1 MKKRF
6 KKLTAL
12 FLALSMTLWMSAG
25 AYASE
30 VSMDDVPVTALSE
43 DTVAEDDAA
52 EDTADSAEENGV
64 TAAMTTAV
72 KLREEAAQIKSLTS
86 GKDYVENEAFFLTD
100 SQEKAE
106 KVAKEYNAELKRYA
120 HGVAVLEFEQ
130 NVADALIA
138 AADALTATTVVEPNY
153 ISHLYSDTN
162 VDEGIK
168 TVDAAHPINE
178 SDSYVVD
185 NSYGETIAAAAV
197 PNDPWADEKNK
208 YYQWFHEK
216 VNSLEA
222 HDVTEGNGIKV
233 AVVDSGIYTLSEFGK
248 NTKVLYIDDNKW
260 LAGEDNL
267 GHGTNCAGIIG
278 SLKNNNAYG
287 YGVAPGVDLV
297 SIQVNY
303 SNRFTSAAEA
313 EGVQMA
319 IDEGVQVISMSYGGT
334 GRSDSMQDLYNKAAN
349 KGITL
354 VAAAG
359 NETTDQ
365 RSYPAAYDNVIAVA
379 SSDRDDTLSTFSNY
393 GDWVDIVAPGGG
405 RKGLLYEPPCSDDHP
420 VEGWEEYS
428 RLNGMAGT
436 SMACPVVSAVA
447 ALIYAS
453 NSDFV
458 NDKSINTPTLVKKI
472 LLDTTDGKDYS
483 YAGHS
488 VNGLV
493 QADAAVKMAKAYNLN
508 YSLVDMS
515 KNYAGFLA
523 GEICQGGSVKLVI
536 GDKNGNVKAA
546 KAVAKN
552 AVWASS
558 DTSIATVKKGK
569 IKCSKTAPVGSKFVV
584 TATVG
589 DETLQCTYKVI
600 YKTKLFGQCTAKLSH
615 RGIKYKFQS
624 NRKAG
629 ASVGGTYDLAN
640 LYKTTRGSVL
650 LFFDLNKKT
659 GSYTGYTSNA
669 SHRYIIKMSKSQMQ
683 KCTVE
688 TDRGGNPISVT
699 FKLPGK
705 YTFKYKLIDG
715 SNKTFKYTLVV
726 K

>member
-12 FLALSMTLWMSAG
+12 FLALSMTLWMSGG

-43 DTVAEDDAA
+43 DTVAEDDATG
-52 EDTADSAEENGV
+52 DTADSAAENGV

-72 KLREEAAQIKSLTS
+72 KLREEAAALKSLTP
-86 GKDYVENEAFFLTD
+86 GEEYVENEAFFLAD
-100 SQEKAE
+100 SQEEAE
-106 KVAKEYNAELKRYA
+106 KVAKEYNAQLKKFA
-120 HGVAVLEFEQ
+120 HGVAVLEFDR
-130 NVADALIA
+130 NVADALIET
-138 AADALTATTVVEPNY
+138 ADALTATTLVEPNY

-162 VDEGIK
+162 VDEGVK
-168 TVDAAHPINE
+168 TVDAAHPLNE
-178 SDSYVVD
+178 SDGYVVD
-185 NSYGETIAAAAV
+185 NSHGDSIGVTAAV
-197 PNDPWADEKNK
+197 PNDPWADEKHS
-208 YYQWFHEK
+208 YYQWFHEM

-222 HDVTEGNGIKV
+222 HEVTDGSGIKV
-233 AVVDSGIYTLSEFGK
+233 AVVDSGIYSLSEFGE
-248 NTKVLYIDDNKW
+248 NTKVLYTSTFKGLD
-260 LAGEDNL
+260 GEDNL
-267 GHGTNCAGIIG
+267 GHGTNCSGIIG
-278 SLKNNNAYG
+278 SLKNNESYG

-297 SIQVNY
+297 SVQITYNG
-303 SNRFTSAAEA
+303 SIETSDEA

-319 IDEGVQVISMSYGGT
+319 MDEGVQVISMSFGGPGAT
-334 GRSDSMQDLYNKAAN
+334 EAMQELYNKAAN

-379 SSDRDDTLSTFSNY
+379 SAERDGTLSSFSNY

-405 RKGLLYEPPCSDDHP
+405 KKGLLYEPPCSSRYP
-420 VEGWEEYS
+420 VEGWKEYAT
-428 RLNGMAGT
+428 LNGMAGT

-447 ALIYAS
+447 ALVYAS

-458 NDKSINTPTLVKKI
+458 SDKTIKTPTEVKKI
-472 LLDTTDGKDYS
+472 LLETTDGKEYS
-483 YAGHS
+483 YNGHS
-488 VNGLV
+488 VKGLV
-493 QADAAVKMAKAYNLN
+493 QADAAVMKSEMN
-508 YSLVDMS
+508 YSLVDQS
-515 KNYAGFLA
+515 NYYGGFLS
-523 GEICQGGSVKLVI
+523 GKICQGGNVKLVI
-536 GDKNGNVKAA
+536 GDKTGNVKAA
-546 KAVAKN
+546 KAAAKS
-552 AVWASS
+552 AVWACS

-569 IKCSKTAPVGSKFVV
+569 VKCSKTAPVGSQFYV
-584 TATVG
+584 TATIG
-589 DETLQCTYKVI
+589 DETLRCTYTVI
-600 YKTKLFGQCTAKLSH
+600 YKTKLFGQCTAKHSH
-615 RGIKYKFQS
+615 KGFKYKFQS

-629 ASVGGTYDLAN
+629 ASVGRRYNIAN
-640 LYKTTRGSVL
+640 PYQMSWKSVI

-659 GSYTGYTSNA
+659 GAYTGYKANTNF
-669 SHRYIIKMSKSQMQ
+669 RYIIKMSKSQMK

-688 TDRGGNPISVT
+688 TDKGGNPVFVT
-699 FKLPGK
+699 FNSPGT